1 MTLKVICADSSR
13 AIRLSEHRAFGGSD
27 ALSILASVPYFLLGV
42 AATAAAWVQERIPFV
57 RGLFEGRRR
66 SYRTV
71 PIDEDAEIL
80 NAYDE
85 D

>member
-1 MTLKVICADSSR
+1 M
-13 AIRLSEHRAFGGSD
+13 
-27 ALSILASVPYFLLGV
+27 PYFLLGI
-42 AATAAAWVQERIPFV
+42 AATAGAWIQERIPFV
-57 RGLFEGRRR
+57 RGLFPGGGA
-66 SYRTV
+66 SYHHV

>member
-1 MTLKVICADSSR
+1 MLADSRR
-13 AIRLSEHRAFGGSD
+13 AIRLSEHRAFGGESG
-27 ALSILASVPYFLLGV
+27 ALSTLASVPYFVLGV
-42 AATAAAWVQERIPFV
+42 AATAAAWIQERIPFV
-57 RGLFEGRRR
+57 RGLFPGGQR

-80 NAYDE
+80 NAYEE